1 MIRGFVLVETEV
13 GRTKAVAD
21 DIRESDLS
29 SGEGRILS
37 VHTVTGPYDIIV
49 QVEAPD
55 LDALGKHTTTRIAQ
69 TPGVQ
74 RTITCLAVNLD

>member
-21 DIRESDLS
+21 EIRDSELAP
-29 SGEGRILS
+29 EQGRIVS
-37 VHTVTGPYDIIV
+37 VDTVTGPYDIIV
-49 QVEAPD
+49 QVEAAD
-55 LDALGKHTTTRIAQ
+55 LDTLGKHTTTRIAM

>member
-21 DIRESDLS
+21 EIQESDLS
-29 SGEGRILS
+29 SGEGRIIS
-37 VHTVTGPYDIIV
+37 VDTVTGPYDIIV

-55 LDALGKHTTTRIAQ
+55 LDSLGKHTTNRIAA